1 MKIDISQEFLNTD
14 DSVAK
19 NQDGKPLTLKDILI
33 ASLLMPGT
41 SEGDKIKSY
50 NLYRD
55 IKKSKVGFVLWN
67 AEDVAF
73 LKKIVLS
80 SQPTLVVG
88 QAHEMLEREYV
99 SATPASPPER
109 EDVFSTPFAPVFIPT
124 TRYEIVDG
132 KPVLMAETP

>member
-41 SEGDKIKSY
+41 AEGDKIKSY

-55 IKKSKVGFVLWN
+55 IKKTKVGFVLWN

-88 QAHEMLEREYV
+88 QAHEMLERDFV
-99 SATPASPPER
+99 PPTPAPPLEQALEHIR
-109 EDVFSTPFAPVFIPT
+109 GIPV
-124 TRYEIVDG
+124 TRYKMIDG
-132 KPVLMAETP
+132 KPVLMAEVP

>member
-41 SEGDKIKSY
+41 AEGDKIKSY

-88 QAHEMLEREYV
+88 QAHEMLEREFV
-99 SATPASPPER
+99 PLAPAELQRIPP
-109 EDVFSTPFAPVFIPT
+109 APVFEDVRPP
-124 TRYEIVDG
+124 G
-132 KPVLMAETP
+132 C